1 MATQRIGNNRITDGE
16 VTGPKLG
23 LNSIGANNFSTAAN
37 TYITNL
43 ASGGNATGNAA
54 YNQANAAFIAA
65 NSAFIQANAVFL
77 QSNNNVGVDLT
88 QNNSITVALNTANAA
103 FASAN
108 SIDGVNTSQNNRI
121 QFAEN
126 QSNAAFASANSQL
139 GVNLSQNNR
148 IAYSETTSNAAF
160 TRANNSLNANT
171 GGVIGGATTVSG
183 NLTVVGD
190 QSITGNLYVSGNTVS
205 ISAGSLVANDSL
217 IILGVGNYT
226 ADIIDLGF
234 AGHYNDGTNAQ
245 SGLIRDTGTK
255 EWHLFKGYTPD
266 IGGTNNVNLA
276 DPSYLTDTLNANIK
290 APGIVTVKGVDLLVY
305 SNTMFNTANA
315 AFASANNSD
324 GVNATQNTN
333 ITTANNTAVAAFIQA
348 NAVFLQSNNNVG
360 VDLTQNNRIA
370 YTETTANAAFLRA
383 NNSLDANNGG
393 TVAGAVVYQGP
404 NASLTMNA
412 PLAVRSNLNIQSVT
426 ESANIISTAIGGN
439 TILYLANNS
448 SYYFAAN
455 PTANI
460 TFDLR
465 ANSQSGGTLDNYM
478 TTGQMISVGIM
489 LSQGATAYRANLYID
504 GVLQTANT
512 RWSGNVNPAAGGT
525 INGIDVYSFSVL
537 KRGANS
543 YIILASNTA
552 FGNGATSVY

>member
-23 LNSIGANNFSTAAN
+23 LNSINANNFTSAAN

-126 QSNAAFASANSQL
+126 QSNAAFASANSGN
-139 GVNLSQNNR
+139 GVDLSQNNR
-148 IAYSETTSNAAF
+148 IAYSETTANAAF

-171 GGVIGGATTVSG
+171 GGVIGGAVTVSG
-183 NLTVVGD
+183 NLTVTGD
-190 QSITGNLYVSGNTVS
+190 QSITGNLYVLGNTVS

-217 IILGVGNYT
+217 IILGIGNYVS
-226 ADIIDLGF
+226 DIVDLGF
-234 AGHYNDGTNAQ
+234 AAHYNNGTNAH
-245 SGLIRDTGTK
+245 SGLIRDAGTK
-255 EWHLFKGYTPD
+255 EWHLFKGYTPEM
-266 IGGTNNVNLA
+266 GGTNNVDINDA
-276 DPSYLTDTLNANIK
+276 SFLTDTLNANVK
-290 APGIVTVKGVDLLVY
+290 APGLVTVKGIDLLVY

-315 AFASANNSD
+315 AFAAAN
-324 GVNATQNTN
+324 GATATD
-333 ITTANNTAVAAFIQA
+333 I
-348 NAVFLQSNNNVG
+348 
-360 VDLTQNNRIA
+360 TQNNSITVA
-370 YTETTANAAFLRA
+370 LNTANAAYVRA
-383 NNSLDANNGG
+383 NNALDANNGG
-393 TVAGAVVYQGP
+393 VVAGAVVYQGP

-465 ANSQSGGTLDNYM
+465 ANSQPGGSLNAYM
-478 TTGQMISVGIM
+478 TTGQMISVGVM

-537 KRGANS
+537 KTAANA